1 MVIVKLYRES
11 WRDMAADEIVPDRGT
26 PYFERLVR
34 KVDENGWRDERDL
47 VVKEK
52 ALTIYVNNEELATVV
67 CSPMYLEYMA
77 LGFLC
82 AEGILRKRDDL
93 KDIAIDEEQ
102 GLAYV
107 ETNRSTRNISEKMFL
122 KRYINPCCGR
132 GRASFYF
139 SNDALLCKAV
149 TAENKVARSEVSAMV
164 EALQNR
170 SRLFR
175 RTGGVHN
182 AALAEDGRIIIFQ
195 EDIGRHNTLDK
206 IFGQCF
212 CEEIALR
219 DKVIVFSGRVSSE
232 ILLKIAK
239 MGAPILV
246 SRSAP
251 TDLALELADD
261 LGITVIG
268 FARGQRFSVYSHP
281 ERVAY

>member
-1 MVIVKLYRES
+1 
-11 WRDMAADEIVPDRGT
+11 
-26 PYFERLVR
+26 
-34 KVDENGWRDERDL
+34 
-47 VVKEK
+47 
-52 ALTIYVNNEELATVV
+52 
-67 CSPMYLEYMA
+67 
-77 LGFLC
+77 
-82 AEGILRKRDDL
+82 
-93 KDIAIDEEQ
+93 
-102 GLAYV
+102 
-107 ETNRSTRNISEKMFL
+107 MFL